1 MKKLATLVGATALF
15 CAFGVSAHAA
25 DVVVMKFRA
34 DECASCPSM
43 ENSVDTAVAMVGQDK
58 VKTVTVDISNAA
70 LWEKS
75 AHEAFDAD
83 VVPVFNT
90 YVGLTGFTAV
100 VDSRTRRTIGCVNE
114 NYNANDVADLI
125 KRAANI
131 ATTTR
136 ASTPVQNFRCPPA
149 FNKLPR

>member
-1 MKKLATLVGATALF
+1 MKKLVTLVGATALLT
-15 CAFGVSAHAA
+15 AFSASANAA

-34 DECASCPSM
+34 DECVSCPVM
-43 ENSVDTAVAMVGQDK
+43 ENSVDTAVAMVGQEK
-58 VKTVTVDISNAA
+58 VKSVTIDISNAA

-100 VDSRTRRTIGCVNE
+100 VDKKTRKAIGCVNE
-114 NYNANDVADLI
+114 NYNANDVAELI

-131 ATTTR
+131 ASTTR
-136 ASTPVQNFRCPPA
+136 ASTPIQNFRCPPA
-149 FNKLPR
+149 FNKLP